1 MPQVP
6 GLAILIADA
15 RAGRPQPIDVTPL
28 RGTASK
34 VTTNNEVRH
43 LCEAIGPEATH
54 NAQAIWAAY
63 LSRVFGFA
71 FAG

>member
-34 VTTNNEVRH
+34 VTTNNE
-43 LCEAIGPEATH
+43 AIGPEATH